1 MGRNLK
7 SAKNHL
13 RLINKDGDSLLQR
26 VSSDMKTLESTLRQD
41 LTERISNMDDGLL
54 ELAKLRDAISA
65 GLSETR
71 RELERVHKRLGKANT
86 DISKAKE
93 SILGVAEKLG
103 ESRQMYGDMR
113 DQLEK
118 VIHQPPTSIELVQQ
132 AVQGLLRSSS
142 KWEGDAQ
149 GIEDRFANVV
159 DCSIPTEIKELESD
173 LLSNGYSVLLA
184 GNQRD
189 ESKIAQ
195 IDDELIKLMGS
206 EPRSS

>member
-1 MGRNLK
+1 MGRNMK
-7 SAKNHL
+7 SAKNQL
-13 RLINKDGDSLLQR
+13 RMINKDGDGLLSR
-26 VSSDMKTLESTLRQD
+26 VSKDMKALESTLRDD
-41 LTERISNMDDGLL
+41 LTERVSNMDDGLL

-71 RELERVHKRLGKANT
+71 RELERVHKRLGKANA
-86 DISKAKE
+86 DISKAKD

-103 ESRQMYGDMR
+103 ESRQLYGEMR

-132 AVQGLLRSSS
+132 AVQGLLRASSI
-142 KWEGDAQ
+142 WEGDAQ

-159 DCSIPTEIKELESD
+159 DCSIPSEIKELESD
-173 LLSNGYSVLLA
+173 LLGNGYSVLLA

-189 ESKIAQ
+189 ETKIAQ
-195 IDDELIKLMGS
+195 IDEQLIELMGS